1 MDVDRDQLK
10 RHKAQKLRERACAYD
25 FIDMESCEV
34 VTHAILKDFRKA
46 QPHTSERF
54 WVVQFV
60 GPSSV
65 PSSVPSALGEA
76 ALKALGSEQPRE
88 VTPEDVYRMMTP
100 LSSDDGGW
108 EEELAEDRRTTTTDD
123 PWPEH

>member
-10 RHKAQKLRERACAYD
+10 RHRAHKIRERACVYD
-25 FIDMESCEV
+25 FIDMDDSAA
-34 VTHAILKDFRKA
+34 VTHALLDELRKTHFHA
-46 QPHTSERF
+46 SKMF
-54 WVVQFV
+54 MVVQVV
-60 GPSSV
+60 G

-100 LSSDDGGW
+100 LASDDGGW

-123 PWPEH
+123 PWSER